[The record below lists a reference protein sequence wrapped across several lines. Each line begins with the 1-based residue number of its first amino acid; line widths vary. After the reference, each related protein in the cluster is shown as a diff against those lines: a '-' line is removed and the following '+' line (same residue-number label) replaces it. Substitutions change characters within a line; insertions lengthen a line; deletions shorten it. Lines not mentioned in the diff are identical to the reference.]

1 MSASIKSE
9 LIDVPPGNYTVN
21 KFLFG
26 DVHNF
31 TSKDHL
37 DYGLGAYA
45 GVYSFPRSLD
55 AFYGKN
61 PLTFGVFFRIRP
73 SKT

>member
-1 MSASIKSE
+1 M
-9 LIDVPPGNYTVN
+9 VN
-21 KFLFG
+21 KLLFG

-31 TSKDHL
+31 MTKDGI

-45 GVYSFPRSLD
+45 GVYSFPASLN

-61 PLTFGVFFRIRP
+61 PITLGIFLRLRA
-73 SKT
+73 SKM